1 MKPHWPLGYSSLCL
15 LGVLGLLAACIDGE
29 VVVTRGVPAGA
40 TVNPAGPYGTAPPG
54 TPVAGFEVSKTHIK
68 LLPFSV
74 RLDKIAVATGLPVS
88 DPAYNTLRENRL
100 LLGDHDYANA
110 KPPLE
115 SWSSARLVTW
125 VESVRPICQSPA
137 VLARLSPMPGRF
149 PALIDAAYGRPPLPH
164 ETAALTE
171 EPRRLSLPPAKL
183 VETVC
188 VSVLSSLE
196 FVAQ

>member
-1 MKPHWPLGYSSLCL
+1 MMAYRTLGHAW
-15 LGVLGLLAACIDGE
+15 LGFLGLLASLAGCIDGE
-29 VVVTRGVPAGA
+29 AGWSRNEIPGA
-40 TVNPAGPYGTAPPG
+40 TMNPAAPSGGAQPG
-54 TPVAGFEVSKTHIK
+54 APVAGFEVSKTHIK

-74 RLDKIAVATGLPVS
+74 RLNKIAAATGLPVS

-125 VESVRPICQSPA
+125 VESVRPVCQAPA
-137 VLARLSPMPGRF
+137 VLARLSPMPARF
-149 PALIDAAYGRPPLPH
+149 PALIDAAHGRPPLPH
-164 ETAALTE
+164 ETAAMAE
-171 EPRRLSLPPAKL
+171 EPRGLTLAPAKL

-188 VSVLSSLE
+188 ISVLSSLE

>member
-1 MKPHWPLGYSSLCL
+1 MKAHWPLGHASLCF
-15 LGVLGLLAACIDGE
+15 LGVLGCLAGCVDGA
-29 VVVTRGVPAGA
+29 VVASGTPPPAA

-54 TPVAGFEVSKTHIK
+54 TPVAGFEVTKTHIK

-74 RLDKIAVATGLPVS
+74 RLDKIAAATGLPVS

-115 SWSSARLVTW
+115 SWSAARLVTW
-125 VESVRPICQSPA
+125 VESVRPVCQSPA

-149 PALIDAAYGRPPLPH
+149 PALIDAAHGRPPLPH
-164 ETAALTE
+164 ETAALAE
-171 EPRRLSLPPAKL
+171 EPRGLSLPPAKL